1 MKNQIIENI
10 NGRAYL
16 INAFKGREGWSYL
29 PRLTKYVFP
38 FVSYLFNEDKSD
50 EVIMGQLTELLTGE
64 NQKEVE
70 QL

>member
-29 PRLTKYVFP
+29 PSLPLKALIRYALPLIF
-38 FVSYLFNEDKSD
+38 
-50 EVIMGQLTELLTGE
+50 
-64 NQKEVE
+64 
-70 QL
+70 